1 VGNINEVMQIILKEF
16 EYQSSLELES
26 DTYDAISHIP
36 LANKIGVHARQASTV
51 YCPHIGHISLF
62 SQTFSSSHTQEL
74 ISRLEHYQMQ
84 EPKTLYKAIQWI
96 DGTVVPQVTRHAI
109 SGAAMI
115 RTCVFPFM
123 PPI

>member
-1 VGNINEVMQIILKEF
+1 MQIILKEF

-36 LANKIGVHARQASTV
+36 LANKIGVHARQASILSPCWPT
-51 YCPHIGHISLF
+51 HNN
-62 SQTFSSSHTQEL
+62 SSHPSVALQEL

-84 EPKTLYKAIQWI
+84 EPQLLQKAIKWI
-96 DGTVVPQVTRHAI
+96 DGAVVPQVTRHAI

-115 RTCVFPFM
+115 RT
-123 PPI
+123 